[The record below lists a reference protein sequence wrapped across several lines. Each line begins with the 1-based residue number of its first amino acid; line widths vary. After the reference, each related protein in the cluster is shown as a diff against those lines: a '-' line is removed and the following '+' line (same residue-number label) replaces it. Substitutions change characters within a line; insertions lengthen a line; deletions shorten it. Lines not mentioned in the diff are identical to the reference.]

1 MAESTRDIKRRVKG
15 ISNIKQITK
24 AMELIAS
31 VRLRRAREK
40 LERTRPYYRT
50 IYDNIRQVLS
60 SAGNISHPYLDKR
73 EGNKTLYIVVTADR
87 GLAGGFNSN
96 IIKLTEEEIKDKKDS
111 SFLITVGLK
120 GRDYFRRKGYNIV
133 HELVGMTENPTFSHA
148 KQIGQKV
155 MEMYKE
161 GEVDAVKIVY
171 TKFITTI
178 SQETNML
185 KLLPSEDLREG
196 EEVKS
201 SVIEYEPSPEAVL
214 DFLIPKYIESV
225 IYGALMESSCSQQ
238 GARRTA
244 MENATDNAEEMLEE
258 LQLSYNRARQAAI
271 TMEITEIVTGAE
283 ALK

>member
-1 MAESTRDIKRRVKG
+1 
-15 ISNIKQITK
+15 
-24 AMELIAS
+24 
-31 VRLRRAREK
+31 
-40 LERTRPYYRT
+40 
-50 IYDNIRQVLS
+50 
-60 SAGNISHPYLDKR
+60 
-73 EGNKTLYIVVTADR
+73 
-87 GLAGGFNSN
+87 
-96 IIKLTEEEIKDKKDS
+96 
-111 SFLITVGLK
+111 
-120 GRDYFRRKGYNIV
+120 
-133 HELVGMTENPTFSHA
+133 MTENPTFSHA

-258 LQLSYNRARQAAI
+258 LN
-271 TMEITEIVTGAE
+271 
-283 ALK
+283 